1 MHDSNYDAEL
11 ADEDSKISDDERYE
25 RQQKAWLIKEDLS
38 EEY

>member
-1 MHDSNYDAEL
+1 MHDSNHDAKL

-25 RQQKAWLIKEDLS
+25 RQRQAWLNKEDLS